1 MRQARYAASQGSCP
15 GLYLVWWLGHM
26 ALRPVAMY
34 KCTSDS
40 NKAVFINW
48 QELCDFVTGLFFDQ
62 LSLAEN
68 LENFKLTAVMRPNR
82 WKRCKINQTKERT
95 NEHTKERRSKQANK
109 QENKQTIKQASKQ
122 TLSIFFT
129 CKPCKLLR
137 RKQICIST
145 NMLLKHQTKKSFVYM
160 YCFWINNKSF
170 NNSQQV

>member
-1 MRQARYAASQGSCP
+1 MDLKPFMRQARYAASQGSCA

-40 NKAVFINW
+40 NKAVFFNW

-82 WKRCKINQTKERT
+82 SWKRCKINQTKERT
-95 NEHTKERRSKQANK
+95 NEHTKERRSKQAS
-109 QENKQTIKQASKQ
+109 KQTIKQANKQ
-122 TLSIFFT
+122 TNKQANKHCQFSLHVNHVNYYEENKFAYLLT
-129 CKPCKLLR
+129 C
-137 RKQICIST
+137 
-145 NMLLKHQTKKSFVYM
+145 N
-160 YCFWINNKSF
+160 
-170 NNSQQV
+170 